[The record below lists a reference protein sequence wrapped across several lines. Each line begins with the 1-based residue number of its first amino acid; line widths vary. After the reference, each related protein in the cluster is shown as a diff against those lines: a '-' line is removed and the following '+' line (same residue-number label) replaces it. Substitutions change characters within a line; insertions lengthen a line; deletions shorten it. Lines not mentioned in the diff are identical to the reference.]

1 MEAHM
6 RAFPV
11 TDIASDKSLTL
22 VSVLSQEHE
31 SACTKRVAEL
41 EARIARLQA
50 ELQQAEAELER
61 EKARLPAPGDFV
73 RCPLT
78 NFFGRVTKI
87 TPRPHGRPWI
97 EIVPYLGPDL
107 PGHSTMD
114 LFDSWEL
121 IDPPSNKAT
130 AQGSDGSPR
139 LPTIA
144 PFMPA
149 GIASRIATSEE
160 DEIELSLQR
169 LWTPT
174 RDASS

>member
-1 MEAHM
+1 M

-11 TDIASDKSLTL
+11 TDTGSDRSLAL
-22 VSVLSQEHE
+22 VSALSQERE
-31 SACTKRVAEL
+31 SFCTKRVAEL

-50 ELQQAEAELER
+50 ELREAEAELER
-61 EKARLPAPGDFV
+61 EKVRLPAPGDFV

-87 TPRPHGRPWI
+87 TPRSHGRPWI

-121 IDPPSNKAT
+121 IDPPSKEAA
-130 AQGSDGSPR
+130 AQGDSDGSLK

-149 GIASRIATSEE
+149 GRLAPSRINQQ

-169 LWTPT
+169 LWPSSG
-174 RDASS
+174 DASS

>member
-1 MEAHM
+1 M
-6 RAFPV
+6 
-11 TDIASDKSLTL
+11 
-22 VSVLSQEHE
+22 
-31 SACTKRVAEL
+31 
-41 EARIARLQA
+41 QA
-50 ELQQAEAELER
+50 ELQEAEAELER

-78 NFFGRVTKI
+78 NFFGRVTKV
-87 TPRPHGRPWI
+87 TPRSHGRPWI

-121 IDPPSNKAT
+121 IDPPSKEAT
-130 AQGSDGSPR
+130 AQGDADGSLK
-139 LPTIA
+139 LPIIA

-149 GIASRIATSEE
+149 GRPASEK

>member
-1 MEAHM
+1 M

-11 TDIASDKSLTL
+11 MDPGSDKSLTL
-22 VSVLSQEHE
+22 VSALRQEHE
-31 SACTKRVAEL
+31 SSCTKRVTEL

-78 NFFGRVTKI
+78 NFFGRVTRI

-114 LFDSWEL
+114 LFESWEL
-121 IDPPSNKAT
+121 IDPPSGETT
-130 AQGSDGSPR
+130 AQGDADGFPK

-144 PFMPA
+144 PFMPVGRVSHSPA
-149 GIASRIATSEE
+149 PE
-160 DEIELSLQR
+160 DHEIELSLQR
-169 LWTPT
+169 LWTSS

>member
-1 MEAHM
+1 M

-11 TDIASDKSLTL
+11 IDTGSDKSLAL
-22 VSVLSQEHE
+22 VSALSQEHE
-31 SACTKRVAEL
+31 SSCTKRVLEL

-50 ELQQAEAELER
+50 ELQEAEAELER
-61 EKARLPAPGDFV
+61 EKIRLPAPGDFV

-87 TPRPHGRPWI
+87 TPRSHGRPWV

-121 IDPPSNKAT
+121 IDPPSKEAA
-130 AQGSDGSPR
+130 AQDDTDGASR

-149 GIASRIATSEE
+149 GRLTRSPASED

-169 LWTPT
+169 LWTSS